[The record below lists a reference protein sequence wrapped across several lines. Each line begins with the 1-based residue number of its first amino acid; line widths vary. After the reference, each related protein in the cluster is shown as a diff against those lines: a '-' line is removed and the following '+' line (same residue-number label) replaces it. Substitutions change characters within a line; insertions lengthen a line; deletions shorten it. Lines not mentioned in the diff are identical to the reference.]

1 MTKSKY
7 SIVEANFSDQE
18 RIISLVNEAYWQQQ
32 QPFFI
37 DVPALFTF
45 AVSFRSTAK
54 GSSVAFCSS
63 DIAGAMPSSQTT
75 TSDLFRPTEILTVKV
90 NKALS

>member
-1 MTKSKY
+1 MHDKGKENQY
-7 SIVEANFSDQE
+7 CLE
-18 RIISLVNEAYWQQQ
+18 
-32 QPFFI
+32 
-37 DVPALFTF
+37 ALFTF

-54 GSSVAFCSS
+54 GSPVAFCSS

-90 NKALS
+90 NKACLETSMEYPKYHAYPAM